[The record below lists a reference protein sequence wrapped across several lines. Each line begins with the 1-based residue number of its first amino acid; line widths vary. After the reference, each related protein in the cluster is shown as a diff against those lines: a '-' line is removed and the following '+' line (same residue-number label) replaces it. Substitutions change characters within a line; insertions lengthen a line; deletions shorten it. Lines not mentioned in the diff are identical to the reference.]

1 MKREAERLPRGI
13 LLAALLAVLPFP
25 RAAAD
30 DPPDAAEIARRY
42 LSARRSADLAAMQAE
57 AETVLALGAEG
68 RAALE
73 REMTEAAAELERV
86 AAVWRDAGEEA
97 RAARAGR
104 VLGETRRAL
113 LGLVRDERRFP
124 DEDPSDFSVRSA
136 VSRARAVLGMSRARD
151 TRPYID
157 ADSFV
162 REARERVEGL
172 AELLV
177 RFEGTTRIPGPDPDA
192 LLGPAAK
199 EIDAAAILARLEKT
213 RRADEAARATN
224 AERAGDLSGPER
236 ELLDALL
243 EYRAAAGLPL
253 LVLEPRLAA
262 AARAH
267 AAEMGELAYF
277 GHHSPTPGRRRPSD
291 RVAAESYAWVRVGEV
306 LAKGDGPAEGILEA
320 WWESPGHH
328 RVLLDPEPSEIG
340 VAKVGEFWV
349 VDFAR
354 PR

>member
-1 MKREAERLPRGI
+1 MRSL
-13 LLAALLAVLPFP
+13 LLAAALAALALPP
-25 RAAAD
+25 AAAD
-30 DPPDAAEIARRY
+30 DPPDAAELARRY
-42 LSARRSADLAAMQAE
+42 ISARRSADLAAMQTQAE
-57 AETVLALGAEG
+57 AVLALGAEG

-73 REMTEAAAELERV
+73 QEMALAAAELERV

-97 RAARAGR
+97 RTARAGR
-104 VLGETRRAL
+104 VLGETRRAH

-124 DEDPSDFSVRSA
+124 DVGPTDLAVRAA
-136 VSRARAVLGMSRARD
+136 VSRARALLAMSRARD
-151 TRPYID
+151 TRPFID
-157 ADSFV
+157 ADSSV

-177 RFEGTTRIPGPDPDA
+177 RFEGTTRIPGPDFEA
-192 LLGPAAK
+192 ILGPVAR
-199 EIDAAAILARLEKT
+199 EIDGAAILDRLVQT
-213 RRADEAARATN
+213 RKADEAARVGN
-224 AERAGDLSGPER
+224 AERAKDLSDAER
-236 ELLDALL
+236 EMLSRIL
-243 EYRAAAGLPL
+243 EYRAACGLSRL
-253 LVLEPRLAA
+253 SVEPRLSA

-291 RVAAESYAWVRVGEV
+291 RVASEGYAWARVGEI
-306 LAKGDGPAEGILEA
+306 LARGDGPAEGILEA
-320 WWESPGHH
+320 WWASPGHH
-328 RVLLDPEPSEIG
+328 RVLVDPEPTEIG